1 MSYGAQPLGSEFF
14 VKSNGLLFEQGL
26 SDVEIS
32 VQKWDNTK
40 CFFYVGEKSS
50 LPFDIFSAAFL
61 LLSRYEEYLP
71 HVKDEYGRFT
81 KEHSIAYQ
89 HKFLHQPVVDL
100 WAYKL
105 KAALEDYFPEITFQK
120 RSFNIHP
127 IIDIPMAYFFK
138 NKGLLRTIGGF
149 FSDITQLKFR
159 NFYDRFLVLFGLKKD
174 PYNTFNYIINRQKK
188 SKQKFDVFFL
198 VGDYSTYDK
207 SVNLNKKEFV
217 THIKSI
223 RDYCNVGLKSS
234 FLALD
239 DFEKLK
245 EEKNRLDAVINS
257 HTTKA
262 RASFSKVNLP
272 TTYRHYVDL
281 EIQSDFSMGYPD
293 TIGFRAGTCTP
304 FLFYDLDF
312 EVQTPLMIHPYQLM
326 DFSLLDHTSLL
337 DKKETLIR
345 AIQEVKNVNG
355 TFTPIFH
362 NYTFSGWDR
371 WTDFKTLFNIILDS
385 PHDVS
390 T

>member
-1 MSYGAQPLGSEFF
+1 MNQIE
-14 VKSNGLLFEQGL
+14 
-26 SDVEIS
+26 EI
-32 VQKWDNTK
+32 
-40 CFFYVGEKSS
+40 
-50 LPFDIFSAAFL
+50 
-61 LLSRYEEYLP
+61 
-71 HVKDEYGRFT
+71 
-81 KEHSIAYQ
+81 
-89 HKFLHQPVVDL
+89 
-100 WAYKL
+100 
-105 KAALEDYFPEITFQK
+105 
-120 RSFNIHP
+120 NI
-127 IIDIPMAYFFK
+127 
-138 NKGLLRTIGGF
+138 
-149 FSDITQLKFR
+149 
-159 NFYDRFLVLFGLKKD
+159 VLFVLKKD
-174 PYNTFNYIINRQKK
+174 PYNTFSYIINRQKK

-207 SVNLNKKEFV
+207 SINLNKKEFV
-217 THIKSI
+217 AHIKSI
-223 RDYCNVGLKSS
+223 RDYCNVGLKTS

-239 DFEKLK
+239 DFDKLK
-245 EEKNRLDAVINS
+245 EEKNRLDAVVNS

-326 DFSLLDHTSLL
+326 DFSLLNYTSLL

-371 WTDFKTLFNIILDS
+371 WTDFKTLFKIILDS

-390 T
+390 A